1 MKPEIQELIDISR
14 WYGQK
19 KEYVIAGGGN
29 TSFKDEKHLW
39 IKASG
44 INLGNI
50 DENGF
55 CVLDRKKLNDI
66 PNSNYYFDG
75 SIDFAM
81 IDAPLVSLPDNPLL
95 QPAGAPWPTSVPST
109 SSGPSPSCC

>member
-1 MKPEIQELIDISR
+1 MNQEVKELIEVSR

-29 TSFKDEKHLW
+29 TSFKNDKHLW

-44 INLGNI
+44 INLGDI

-66 PNSNYYFDG
+66 PKQKFSDD
-75 SIDFAM
+75 SATHKEI
-81 IDAPLVSLPDNPLL
+81 
-95 QPAGAPWPTSVPST
+95 PSSERT
-109 SSGPSPSCC
+109 VKN